1 MPRVNR
7 PMHSVNTTAF
17 PTIVLADDN
26 LAILE
31 HISRILTPN
40 YSILAAVPNGQLAV
54 AAVVK
59 FRPDVAVL
67 DIAMPELDGFEAAR
81 QIRQNSISTQIV
93 FLTMYDDRD
102 YVSAALQAGV
112 LGYVLKSLMLSDL
125 IPAIENAL
133 AGHVFVS
140 SRQPTSNP

>member
-1 MPRVNR
+1 
-7 PMHSVNTTAF
+7 
-17 PTIVLADDN
+17 
-26 LAILE
+26 
-31 HISRILTPN
+31 
-40 YSILAAVPNGQLAV
+40 V

-102 YVSAALQAGV
+102 YVSAALQVGV

-140 SRQPTSNP
+140 SRQPTPNP

>member
-1 MPRVNR
+1 
-7 PMHSVNTTAF
+7 MHSVNTTAF

>member
-1 MPRVNR
+1 
-7 PMHSVNTTAF
+7 MHSVNTSAF
-17 PTIVLADDN
+17 PTVVLADDN
-26 LAILE
+26 AAILE

-40 YSILAAVPNGQLAV
+40 YSILAAVPNGQSAV

-81 QIRQNSISTQIV
+81 QIRQNSTSTQIV

-140 SRQPTSNP
+140 SRQPTANP

>member
-7 PMHSVNTTAF
+7 PMRSMNTTAI
-17 PTIVLADDN
+17 PTVVLADDN

-81 QIRQNSISTQIV
+81 QIRQNSTSTQIV

-140 SRQPTSNP
+140 SRQPTANP